1 MKSQFKNPLPEK
13 GQSANQSNDWLTGG
27 PQPAASG
34 DQSQASAASTS
45 QKSRKSGPGLFAP
58 AWLSEVQTPR
68 MSEFIDTPLAPN
80 LEDQPT
86 LQQPSVH
93 GTNAPGRQALP
104 QTPGGFGPAQRP
116 PTGSLSTNQSFAG
129 NMLAPRI
136 TRNLEGPQVFVPPQ
150 HPGASSIGPG
160 VMPGPSASVAG
171 YNLLSQLNPAASGIG
186 PNVLNPSGSFA
197 GPVMNMVA
205 PPQSPGT
212 FNRSQSPL
220 SSPLVPGQVRRTGEL
235 PPGRDP
241 RSKKRSKKKR
251 RFPIWARVL
260 VAVLT
265 IFIVAGAVGITYYQM
280 NFAGAINS
288 ITNQQITRLPNEED
302 PNSKLNG
309 DILSGPRINILLL
322 GSDTDQKFQGQYLA
336 QTDIIVTID
345 PASKTVGMLS
355 IPRDFYV
362 NVPGSGMH
370 KLDEAFGLGGV
381 GLSRQTIEQDF
392 GIPINYYAWVGLD
405 GFIKVIDEVDG
416 VDVDVVHPIVD
427 DSYPDDVGKHANDPY
442 AFKRL
447 YIPPGPQHL
456 EGEAALEYVRSR
468 HADLVGDFGR
478 SARQQQVL
486 GALRNKLEN
495 PSIFNKLSAIANDL
509 KGFLKTDM
517 QLADILKLMNF
528 ARTLD
533 LNKINRLILGPPYSA
548 SGNTPDGISVVF
560 PDCTKIVPAIANM
573 FNLGDK
579 AACNIQSNSGT
590 TQPLATKS
598 SSQYIPSPLLA
609 AGSSLTQLSN
619 AVGTTTASMAGG
631 PADLFG
637 VRSLLSL
644 LFLGVFESPE
654 AFQF

>member
-1 MKSQFKNPLPEK
+1 MKSQFKNPLPRK
-13 GQSANQSNDWLTGG
+13 DQSASQNNDWLTGG
-27 PQPAASG
+27 PQPAAPG
-34 DQSQASAASTS
+34 DQSQAGASS
-45 QKSRKSGPGLFAP
+45 VGQVPQKPGMGIAP

-68 MSEFIDTPLAPN
+68 MSEFGDTPLAPN

-93 GTNAPGRQALP
+93 ASNSFGGVQALP
-104 QTPGGFGPAQRP
+104 QTPGGYGQGQRTRTGALTGDQPFASQHGPLSLPQ
-116 PTGSLSTNQSFAG
+116 SLSGAQAFAPPPQPGSSANPNLFAG
-129 NMLAPRI
+129 P
-136 TRNLEGPQVFVPPQ
+136 
-150 HPGASSIGPG
+150 SS
-160 VMPGPSASVAG
+160 SAAN
-171 YNLLSQLNPAASGIG
+171 YNLLSQLNPGASGITS
-186 PNVLNPSGSFA
+186 NAFNPGNSLA
-197 GPVMNMVA
+197 GPGMGMVTA
-205 PPQSPGT
+205 PPSPGT
-212 FNRSQSPL
+212 FNRYQPSRLSGPL
-220 SSPLVPGQVRRTGEL
+220 GPGQTGGTGDL
-235 PPGRDP
+235 PPRDF
-241 RSKKRSKKKR
+241 RGKKRTKKKR
-251 RFPIWARVL
+251 KFPIWARVL
-260 VAVLT
+260 VGFLT
-265 IFIVAGAVGITYYQM
+265 LLIILGAIGVTYYQV
-280 NFAGAINS
+280 NFSGAINS
-288 ITNQQITRLPNEED
+288 ITNQQVSRAPNEED

-309 DILSGPRINILLL
+309 DILSGSRINILLL

-345 PASKTVGMLS
+345 PNSKTVGMLS

-381 GLSRQTIEQDF
+381 ALSRLTIEQDF

-416 VDVDVVHPIVD
+416 VDVDVSHPIVD
-427 DSYPDDVGKHANDPY
+427 DSYPDDVGTHANDPY

-456 EGEAALEYVRSR
+456 TGEEALEYVRSR

-517 QLADILKLMNF
+517 QLPDILKLMNF

-548 SGNTPDGISVVF
+548 SGNTPSGVSVVF
-560 PDCTKIVPAIANM
+560 PDCTKIVPAIATM
-573 FNLGDK
+573 FDLGDK
-579 AACNIQSNSGT
+579 AMCNIQADSGT
-590 TQPLATKS
+590 IEPLTARS
-598 SSQYIPSPLLA
+598 NSQYIPSPLLA
-609 AGSSLTQLSN
+609 SGNSLASLGNTLS
-619 AVGTTTASMAGG
+619 TTTANLASG

-637 VRSLLSL
+637 VRALLGL